1 MNWLAHLLLSEP
13 TPAGRLGGI
22 LPDLAPA
29 SQLTDLRSEFQ
40 RGIRCH
46 RLVDA
51 YTDSHPI
58 FRRSV
63 QRCEPPFRR
72 FGGILVDVFYDHFLT
87 CNWQAYST
95 TPRPEFVSEF
105 YATFARHRADLPPE
119 AHLTP
124 AMLTDACLALKRNRT
139 QYLAVRDT
147 PSILRTLVRTG
158 EDWLCEDYPYRKM
171 ALAEGPA
178 HTGFSA
184 QTIATG
190 LDNFFRQLTGE
201 NLEALLAQE
210 LGPSHRLDA

>member
-1 MNWLAHLLLSEP
+1 M
-13 TPAGRLGGI
+13 GGI

-119 AHLTP
+119 AFGVLERMQAGDWLNSYGDIEGVTVTLRRIS
-124 AMLTDACLALKRNRT
+124 ARLKRPVD
-139 QYLAVRDT
+139 LASSV
-147 PSILRTLVRTG
+147 SILERHYDSLHGDFADFFPELVAYVARVRG
-158 EDWLCEDYPYRKM
+158 LEQCARHDR
-171 ALAEGPA
+171 
-178 HTGFSA
+178 SA
-184 QTIATG
+184 Q
-190 LDNFFRQLTGE
+190 LHNQ
-201 NLEALLAQE
+201 
-210 LGPSHRLDA
+210 RL